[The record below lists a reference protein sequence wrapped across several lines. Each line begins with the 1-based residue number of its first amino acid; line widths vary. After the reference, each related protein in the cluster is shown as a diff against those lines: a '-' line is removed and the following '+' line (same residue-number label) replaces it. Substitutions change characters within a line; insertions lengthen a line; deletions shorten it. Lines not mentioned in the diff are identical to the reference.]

1 MTAAFGVGQM
11 VGPALASIIIDLT
24 GAFKQSSLFAVSALV
39 IAGIFVITV
48 RHNNGPSDK
57 PQTRII

>member
-1 MTAAFGVGQM
+1 GVGQM